1 MEKNRQIQIG
11 AERSKAFNERIK
23 STYAREFRPKIQ
35 FSGEV
40 SRNFD
45 RDGND
50 GLQENAKAFF
60 EVVFP
65 FNVNGSGFSAL
76 SAAELEH
83 EASVKREAEIK
94 DQVKEQVAISW
105 QNLQTAKTNKVY
117 LRNQV
122 NIATEYLE
130 IARKERQTGKRTL
143 LDVLSAE
150 TSLNNAQS
158 DYASTEFDYNIAAF
172 TLLQAMGVLE
182 LDSVTKSAI

>member
-1 MEKNRQIQIG
+1 MLF
-11 AERSKAFNERIK
+11 RS
-23 STYAREFRPKIQ
+23 
-35 FSGEV
+35 
-40 SRNFD
+40 
-45 RDGND
+45 
-50 GLQENAKAFF
+50 
-60 EVVFP
+60 
-65 FNVNGSGFSAL
+65 
-76 SAAELEH
+76 
-83 EASVKREAEIK
+83 
-94 DQVKEQVAISW
+94 ISW

-130 IARKERQTGKRTL
+130 IARKERQAGKRTL